1 VASFRYNST
10 MSEYIPIILPIYIP
24 IVLGFIVRSTGYFDV
39 KHGNSL
45 LQFALKITVPL
56 LIFTDMAGMDAD
68 ALSQVV
74 PVVLSLPLYMSVLWL
89 AALMVSRI
97 PLFSRHKVETVLI
110 IILGNIGYFGWAVCE
125 IGLGSGG
132 LSRSIMYAVLFW
144 PLTILFSFLTKIL
157 LDRSDEGLASAF
169 YTLKIAIPIF
179 LAFIAGLGLAV
190 FGIHAPNFV
199 MEPLAVFGKMTVPL
213 ILFGVGLSLS
223 FKVHWGELS
232 LLLPLRLLLTF
243 GAAWL
248 ITRMNVKLDDTS
260 RSVIIMVALMP
271 VAANSLM
278 MGNTLKLDEEFI
290 SGAIML
296 SSLIALVTIPLT
308 LILFS

>member
-1 VASFRYNST
+1 
-10 MSEYIPIILPIYIP
+10 MSEYIPIILPIYVP
-24 IVLGFIVRSTGYFDV
+24 ILLGYLVRSTGYFPV
-39 KHGNSL
+39 KYGNPI
-45 LQFALKITVPL
+45 LQLALKITVPL

-74 PVVLSLPLYMSVLWL
+74 PVVLSLPLYMTILWL
-89 AALMVSRI
+89 AALLVSKI
-97 PLFSRHKVETVLI
+97 PLFRKRRVETVLI
-110 IILGNIGYFGWAVCE
+110 IILGNIGYFGWAVTE

-157 LDRSDEGLASAF
+157 LDRSDEGAKSAF

-179 LAFIAGLGLAV
+179 LAFVAGLALAI
-190 FGIHAPNFV
+190 FGIHAPDYI
-199 MEPLAVFGKMTVPL
+199 MEPLAKFGHMTVPL

-223 FKVHWGELS
+223 FKAHWGELS
-232 LLLPLRLLLTF
+232 LLLPLRLVLTF

-248 ITRMNVKLDDTS
+248 TTRMNVKLDDIS
-260 RSVIIMVALMP
+260 RSVVLMVALMP
-271 VAANSLM
+271 VAANILM
-278 MGNTLKLDEEFI
+278 MGNTLKLDEEYL
-290 SGAIML
+290 SGAIAI
-296 SSLIALVTIPLT
+296 SSLMALVTIPLT

>member
-1 VASFRYNST
+1 

-24 IVLGFIVRSTGYFDV
+24 IVLGFMVRSTGYFDV

-74 PVVLSLPLYMSVLWL
+74 PVVLSLPLYMLVLWL
-89 AALMVSRI
+89 AALLVSRI
-97 PLFSRHKVETVLI
+97 PLFRKRQVETVLI

-125 IGLGSGG
+125 IGLGSAG

-157 LDRSDEGLASAF
+157 LDRSDEGLASAL

-179 LAFIAGLGLAV
+179 LAFVAGLAMAV
-190 FGIHAPNFV
+190 LRIHAPDFV
-199 MEPLAVFGKMTVPL
+199 MGPLAVFGKMTVPL

-223 FKVHWGELS
+223 FKAHWGELS
-232 LLLPLRLLLTF
+232 LLLPLRLVLTF

-248 ITRMNVKLDDTS
+248 TTRMNIKLDEAS

-278 MGNTLKLDEEFI
+278 MGNTLKLDEEYI

-308 LILFS
+308 LIFFS

>member
-1 VASFRYNST
+1 
-10 MSEYIPIILPIYIP
+10 MSEYIPIILPIYVP
-24 IVLGFIVRSTGYFDV
+24 ILLGYLVRSTGYFPV
-39 KHGNSL
+39 KYGNPI
-45 LQFALKITVPL
+45 LQLALKITVPL

-74 PVVLSLPLYMSVLWL
+74 PVVLSLPLYMTILWL
-89 AALMVSRI
+89 AALLVSKI
-97 PLFSRHKVETVLI
+97 PLFRKRRVETVLI
-110 IILGNIGYFGWAVCE
+110 IILGNIGYFGWAVTE
-125 IGLGSGG
+125 IGLGSSG

-157 LDRSDEGLASAF
+157 LDRSDDGAKSAF

-179 LAFIAGLGLAV
+179 LAFIVGLALAV
-190 FGIHAPNFV
+190 SGIHAPGYI
-199 MEPLAVFGKMTVPL
+199 MEPLAKFGQMTVPL

-223 FKVHWGELS
+223 FKAHWGELS

-248 ITRMNVKLDDTS
+248 TTRMNVKLDEIS
-260 RSVIIMVALMP
+260 QSVVIMVALMP
-271 VAANSLM
+271 VAANILM
-278 MGNTLKLDEEFI
+278 MGNTLKLDEEYL
-290 SGAIML
+290 SGAIAI
-296 SSLIALVTIPLT
+296 SSLMAMVTIPLT

>member
-1 VASFRYNST
+1 
-10 MSEYIPIILPIYIP
+10 MSEYIPIILPIYVP
-24 IVLGFIVRSTGYFDV
+24 ILLGYLVRSTGYFPV
-39 KHGNSL
+39 KYGNSL

-74 PVVLSLPLYMSVLWL
+74 PVVLSLPLYMTILWL
-89 AALMVSRI
+89 AALLVSKI
-97 PLFSRHKVETVLI
+97 PLFRKRRVETVLI
-110 IILGNIGYFGWAVCE
+110 IILGNIGYFGWAVTE

-157 LDRSDEGLASAF
+157 LDRSDEGAKSAF

-179 LAFIAGLGLAV
+179 LAFVAGLALAI
-190 FGIHAPNFV
+190 FGIHAPDNS
-199 MEPLAVFGKMTVPL
+199 MEPLAKFGHMTVPL

-223 FKVHWGELS
+223 FKAHWGELS
-232 LLLPLRLLLTF
+232 LLLPLRLVLTF

-248 ITRMNVKLDDTS
+248 TTRMNVKLDDIS
-260 RSVIIMVALMP
+260 RSVVLMVALMP
-271 VAANSLM
+271 VAANILM
-278 MGNTLKLDEEFI
+278 MGNTLKLDEEYL
-290 SGAIML
+290 SGAIAI
-296 SSLIALVTIPLT
+296 SSLMALVTIPLT

>member
-1 VASFRYNST
+1 
-10 MSEYIPIILPIYIP
+10 MSEYIPIILPIYVP
-24 IVLGFIVRSTGYFDV
+24 ILLGYLVRSTGYFPV
-39 KHGNSL
+39 KYGNSL

-74 PVVLSLPLYMSVLWL
+74 PVVLSLPLYMTILWL
-89 AALMVSRI
+89 AALLVSKI
-97 PLFSRHKVETVLI
+97 PLFRKRRVETVLI
-110 IILGNIGYFGWAVCE
+110 IILGNIGYFGWAVTE

-157 LDRSDEGLASAF
+157 LDRSDEGAKSAF

-179 LAFIAGLGLAV
+179 LAFVAGLALAI
-190 FGIHAPNFV
+190 FGIHAPDYI
-199 MEPLAVFGKMTVPL
+199 MEPLAKFGHMTVPL

-223 FKVHWGELS
+223 FKAHWGELS
-232 LLLPLRLLLTF
+232 LLLPLRLVLTF

-248 ITRMNVKLDDTS
+248 TTRMNVKLDDIS
-260 RSVIIMVALMP
+260 RSVVLMVALMP
-271 VAANSLM
+271 VAANILM
-278 MGNTLKLDEEFI
+278 MGNTLKLDEEYL
-290 SGAIML
+290 SGAIAI
-296 SSLIALVTIPLT
+296 SSLMALVTIPLT